1 MTIHALFSQKETI
14 TLEVLFWNSAVF
26 TYAREATFRTPAK
39 ASNVVA
45 ISCVDGWSCLSAVCH
60 LLSKLSDAF
69 HSNSQH
75 GVNWHV
81 STLLTS
87 TYRTSNIAL
96 TVYINCNHPCKS
108 S

>member
-1 MTIHALFSQKETI
+1 MLCSVQGNNNIGSFV
-14 TLEVLFWNSAVF
+14 LEFRCS
-26 TYAREATFRTPAK
+26 YSYGRKATFRTPAK

-45 ISCVDGWSCLSAVCH
+45 ISFVDGWSCLSAVCQ

-87 TYRTSNIAL
+87 TYFYHCSNSL
-96 TVYINCNHPCKS
+96 YTVTIHI
-108 S
+108 